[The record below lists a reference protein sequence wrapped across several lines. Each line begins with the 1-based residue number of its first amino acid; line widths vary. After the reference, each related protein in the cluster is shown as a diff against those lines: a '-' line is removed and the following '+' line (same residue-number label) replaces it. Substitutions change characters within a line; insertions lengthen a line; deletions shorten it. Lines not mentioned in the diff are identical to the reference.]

1 MEKNP
6 YEVSQETVM
15 LNVLYKGGSFTELE
29 LGEMISGK
37 RQRGARSFI
46 AVARKNGHQIASK
59 KVINLETNRL
69 NYSYYIEPNET
80 KWNKWLIQN
89 GFYNFKVGAPTY

>member
-59 KVINLETNRL
+59 KVINPETNRL
-69 NYSYYIEPNET
+69 NYSYYIEPNEVKYL
-80 KWNKWLIQN
+80 KWARQN
-89 GFYNFKVGAPTY
+89 GLFNFKVGAPTY